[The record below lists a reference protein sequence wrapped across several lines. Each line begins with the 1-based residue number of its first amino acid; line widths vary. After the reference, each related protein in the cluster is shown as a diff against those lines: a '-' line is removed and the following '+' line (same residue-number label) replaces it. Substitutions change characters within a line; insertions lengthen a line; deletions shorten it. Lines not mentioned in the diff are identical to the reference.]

1 MGDVEDRS
9 FSNGAG
15 IMRIEDYEDADLIIE
30 LRSRG
35 YAVYKGKEMQKSIA
49 QLERLQDNLLS
60 KLNAL
65 KQLR

>member
-1 MGDVEDRS
+1 MANNRDWI
-9 FSNGAG
+9 AG
-15 IMRIEDYEDADLIIE
+15 TGNSMMRIEDYEDADLIAE

-35 YAVYKGKEMQKSIA
+35 YAIYKGKEMQKSIA
-49 QLERLQDNLLS
+49 QLTSLQDNLTS

>member
-1 MGDVEDRS
+1 M
-9 FSNGAG
+9 
-15 IMRIEDYEDADLIIE
+15 IRIEDYEDADLIAE

-49 QLERLQDNLLS
+49 QLISLQDNLTS

>member
-1 MGDVEDRS
+1 M
-9 FSNGAG
+9 
-15 IMRIEDYEDADLIIE
+15 IRIEDYDDVDLIVE

-49 QLERLQDNLLS
+49 QLENLQDNLLS

-65 KQLR
+65 KQSR

>member
-1 MGDVEDRS
+1 
-9 FSNGAG
+9 
-15 IMRIEDYEDADLIIE
+15 MRVEDYEDADLIAE

-35 YAVYKGKEMQKSIA
+35 YAIYKGKEIQKSIT
-49 QLERLQDNLLS
+49 QLEGLQNHLTS